1 LTRLSRRDAL
11 RYLAAVAALDILDGR
26 VSVAEPVPFSEK
38 TGERDHS
45 PASDRAVR
53 IPFEHNGRRGTVA
66 VTYGVTDD
74 PRASGFDIL
83 PGMTFDVAQCRGYPT
98 IHGVIDSFEGT
109 GYRTLCGWIQVITGV
124 RSAGGKPTETEISA
138 DTLPAM
144 EGIPIPFASM
154 GNLPQ
159 MFDAPCRNLGGFD
172 SLHWTADTFL
182 TTVPIRSRDESIH
195 RLLGFRWGY
204 TENADTVHHPVM
216 PLPLTVTTAQEWN
229 ALLPTLRKDYPS
241 WHFAPGA

>member
-1 LTRLSRRDAL
+1 LTLPSRRDAL
-11 RYLAAVAALDILDGR
+11 RYLAAAAALDILDAR
-26 VSVAEPVPFSEK
+26 VTIAEAIQVGGK
-38 TGERDHS
+38 AAERGHS
-45 PASDRAVR
+45 PAPDGAVQ
-53 IPFEHNGRRGTVA
+53 IPFEHYGRRGRVA

-83 PGMTFDVAQCRGYPT
+83 PGVKSDVMQCRGYPT
-98 IHGVIDSFEGT
+98 IRGVIDSFEGT
-109 GYRTLCGWIQVITGV
+109 GYRTICGWIQIVTGV
-124 RSAGGKPTETEISA
+124 RTASGKPPVTSVSV

-144 EGIPIPFASM
+144 EGIPMPFASM

-159 MFDAPCRNLGGFD
+159 MFDAPCRNLDGYD

-182 TTVPIRSRDESIH
+182 TTLPIRSRTEDIH

-204 TENADTVHHPVM
+204 TENADPVQHPTA
-216 PLPLTVTTAQEWN
+216 PLPLTVTTAQAWN

-241 WHFAPGA
+241 WRFAPAA